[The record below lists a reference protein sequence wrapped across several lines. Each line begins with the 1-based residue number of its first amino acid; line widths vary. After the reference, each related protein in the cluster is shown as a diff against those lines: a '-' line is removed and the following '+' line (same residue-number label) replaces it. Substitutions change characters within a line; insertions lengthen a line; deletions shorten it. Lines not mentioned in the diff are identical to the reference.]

1 MRWRLTLAML
11 LVFVLGL
18 GAAAIFSVWEVSR
31 AEERAHERSLQNQ
44 ARELL
49 AALRPTAG
57 GAAAIVLP
65 PGREEAF
72 RRPDALFAYTLY
84 DAAQQPIA
92 LSPNLGKPLPRL
104 GVSGRNDFGSVQTL
118 DPEGQ
123 AALAA
128 RAPDGYM
135 LVVARNRL
143 DQETLAKI
151 FLDELSEFS
160 LVFVPFG
167 MISLALLWLIGGW
180 SLRPLARASRE
191 AMAIGSANPS
201 GRISLDGL
209 PHEIQPLVK
218 AVNGAL
224 ERLERAYAAQR
235 RLTADAAH
243 ELRTPLAVLSLRLQQ
258 AKLEAAVDW
267 PAVERDLAQMGRLI
281 GQLMDLA
288 RKEDPARVGDAARQR
303 PLNLSRLVRE
313 AAMMVLPLAEKSGRP
328 LEVEAPD
335 IVTVHGRPDDLQ
347 DAICNLLDNALVHGE
362 GVVRATVCQHPDGDS
377 ARAVVEVADQGAGIP
392 AELQEA
398 VFERFRKAV
407 PTSPGAGLG
416 LAIVREVARAHCGE
430 VCVQPGLGFRIQ
442 LSLPLLS
449 QSMLCEASL

>member
-1 MRWRLTLAML
+1 MRQVQSLRWRLTLAML

-18 GAAAIFSVWEVSR
+18 GAAAIFSIWEVSR

-49 AALRPTAG
+49 AALRTTAG
-57 GAAAIVLP
+57 RAAAIVLP

-72 RRPDALFAYTLY
+72 RRPDTLFAYTLY
-84 DAAQQPIA
+84 DAAQRPIA
-92 LSPNLGKPLPRL
+92 LSPNLAKPLPYL
-104 GVSGRNDFGSVQTL
+104 EVSGQNDFGPLQTL
-118 DPEGQ
+118 NPARR

-135 LVVARNRL
+135 LVVARNLL
-143 DQETLAKI
+143 DEETHAKI

-167 MISLALLWLIGGW
+167 VISLALIWLIGGW

-191 AMAIGSANPS
+191 AMTIGSANPS

-209 PHEIQPLVK
+209 PHEIRTLVN

-224 ERLERAYAAQR
+224 ERLDRAYTAQR
-235 RLTADAAH
+235 RFTADAAH

-267 PAVERDLAQMGRLI
+267 PVVERDLAQMGRLI
-281 GQLMDLA
+281 AQLMDLA
-288 RKEDPARVGDAARQR
+288 RKEDPARVEDPTGLC

-313 AAMMVLPLAEKSGRP
+313 AAAIMLPLAEQGGRP

-335 IVTVHGRPDDLQ
+335 IVPVHGRPDDLR
-347 DAICNLLDNALVHGE
+347 DAIRNLLDNALVHGE
-362 GVVRATVCQHPDGDS
+362 GTVRVRVGEDS
-377 ARAVVEVADQGAGIP
+377 DHADRQVLVEVVDQGMGIP
-392 AELQEA
+392 DELKEA
-398 VFERFRKAV
+398 VFDRFRKAV
-407 PTSPGAGLG
+407 LTSPGAGLG
-416 LAIVREVARAHCGE
+416 LAIVRQVVRAHGGE
-430 VCVQPGLGFRIQ
+430 VCVWPGPGCSIRI
-442 LSLPLLS
+442 SLP
-449 QSMLCEASL
+449 APA